1 MLYRRFIALALIC
14 LCVLAPS
21 LPTGQAKLMM
31 EKNISIFVDGE
42 QLLFPDQQPFID
54 QHHRTLVPVR
64 FFAQALGASVEWQA
78 LQEQVFIST
87 SDKTLS
93 LKVGEAEV
101 LIHPDRIERMDSVAV
116 LVNNRLLVPLR
127 HISNYLDC
135 EVSWDESSRIA
146 HVFTRGQSKEEI
158 KELMEKA
165 RHALL
170 ELPRVNSQENLQ
182 ELLNQS
188 HKKNEGLRASAGSS
202 VAQEQ
207 MLDKSATTDAL
218 EAASDYSGTN
228 VQVEGVDEGDIIKSD
243 GEYLYVVKNQEILLV
258 KAYPAEE
265 MSVAG
270 RISLAQNTQE
280 IFVEQDR
287 LLVISRDRPY
297 HYRSSAVAEVEALR
311 MPPYFKNNIIIE
323 TYDIKDKKNPVKLD
337 SFQMEG
343 NYIASRKI
351 GNQVYV
357 ISSQYLNVPCK
368 PVYYINQTQIEK
380 PYSEIRYFPDL
391 LHDTYLHIAQIDLAA
406 KHGFTLETFLSSGNQ
421 IYCSGQNLY
430 VTGLEY
436 GPMYMDQSYQ
446 ELQTQT
452 RIYKFRLQDG
462 IKYQAKGQVPG
473 TVLNQF
479 ALDEY
484 QDHLRIATTTQEWS
498 STHSQNSV
506 YILNPELKVLSSI
519 TGIAP
524 GERIYSTR
532 FLQDR
537 LYMVT
542 FRQVDPF
549 FVIDLNPQNP
559 KVLGQLKIPGFSNY
573 LHPYGDHYV
582 IGLGY
587 DTSLNKS
594 GGVIQGGIKL
604 SLYDVED
611 VSQPREVDS
620 SISGDSGSY
629 SEACENHRA
638 FLLHHDLLA
647 FPAQIYTERSPG
659 NSYSSF
665 EFQGAYIYT
674 VSEQGFDYQGRIT
687 HLSPE
692 DYLKAGDY
700 WYDMNKTVRRIVV
713 IDNNIYSISQGGIK
727 ANDKSTLKEIKHISI

>member
-218 EAASDYSGTN
+218 EAPSDYSGTN

-287 LLVISRDRPY
+287 LLVISRTV
-297 HYRSSAVAEVEALR
+297 S
-311 MPPYFKNNIIIE
+311 II
-323 TYDIKDKKNPVKLD
+323 T
-337 SFQMEG
+337 
-343 NYIASRKI
+343 A
-351 GNQVYV
+351 
-357 ISSQYLNVPCK
+357 
-368 PVYYINQTQIEK
+368 
-380 PYSEIRYFPDL
+380 
-391 LHDTYLHIAQIDLAA
+391 
-406 KHGFTLETFLSSGNQ
+406 
-421 IYCSGQNLY
+421 
-430 VTGLEY
+430 
-436 GPMYMDQSYQ
+436 
-446 ELQTQT
+446 
-452 RIYKFRLQDG
+452 
-462 IKYQAKGQVPG
+462 QVP
-473 TVLNQF
+473 Q
-479 ALDEY
+479 
-484 QDHLRIATTTQEWS
+484 
-498 STHSQNSV
+498 
-506 YILNPELKVLSSI
+506 
-519 TGIAP
+519 
-524 GERIYSTR
+524 
-532 FLQDR
+532 
-537 LYMVT
+537 
-542 FRQVDPF
+542 
-549 FVIDLNPQNP
+549 P
-559 KVLGQLKIPGFSNY
+559 KSKP
-573 LHPYGDHYV
+573 
-582 IGLGY
+582 
-587 DTSLNKS
+587 
-594 GGVIQGGIKL
+594 
-604 SLYDVED
+604 
-611 VSQPREVDS
+611 
-620 SISGDSGSY
+620 
-629 SEACENHRA
+629 
-638 FLLHHDLLA
+638 
-647 FPAQIYTERSPG
+647 
-659 NSYSSF
+659 
-665 EFQGAYIYT
+665 
-674 VSEQGFDYQGRIT
+674 
-687 HLSPE
+687 
-692 DYLKAGDY
+692 
-700 WYDMNKTVRRIVV
+700 
-713 IDNNIYSISQGGIK
+713 
-727 ANDKSTLKEIKHISI
+727 

>member
-1 MLYRRFIALALIC
+1 M
-14 LCVLAPS
+14 
-21 LPTGQAKLMM
+21 
-31 EKNISIFVDGE
+31 
-42 QLLFPDQQPFID
+42 
-54 QHHRTLVPVR
+54 
-64 FFAQALGASVEWQA
+64 
-78 LQEQVFIST
+78 
-87 SDKTLS
+87 
-93 LKVGEAEV
+93 
-101 LIHPDRIERMDSVAV
+101 
-116 LVNNRLLVPLR
+116 
-127 HISNYLDC
+127 
-135 EVSWDESSRIA
+135 
-146 HVFTRGQSKEEI
+146 
-158 KELMEKA
+158 
-165 RHALL
+165 
-170 ELPRVNSQENLQ
+170 
-182 ELLNQS
+182 
-188 HKKNEGLRASAGSS
+188 
-202 VAQEQ
+202 
-207 MLDKSATTDAL
+207 
-218 EAASDYSGTN
+218 
-228 VQVEGVDEGDIIKSD
+228 QVEGVDEGDIIKSD

-287 LLVISRDRPY
+287 LLVISRDRLY
-297 HYRSSAVAEVEALR
+297 HYRSGAATEVEALR

-406 KHGFTLETFLSSGNQ
+406 KHAFTLETFLSSGNQ

-436 GPMYMDQSYQ
+436 GPMYMDQDYQ

-452 RIYKFRLQDG
+452 RIYKFQLQDG

-559 KVLGQLKIPGFSNY
+559 KVLGQLKIPGFSKY

-611 VSQPREVDS
+611 VSQPREVDT

>member
-1 MLYRRFIALALIC
+1 MKNKKLLYII
-14 LCVLAPS
+14 
-21 LPTGQAKLMM
+21 
-31 EKNISIFVDGE
+31 
-42 QLLFPDQQPFID
+42 
-54 QHHRTLVPVR
+54 
-64 FFAQALGASVEWQA
+64 
-78 LQEQVFIST
+78 
-87 SDKTLS
+87 
-93 LKVGEAEV
+93 V
-101 LIHPDRIERMDSVAV
+101 LIGVAV
-116 LVNNRLLVPLR
+116 LAGLLWQSSYPMEVASIQVQR
-127 HISNYLDC
+127 GSIS
-135 EVSWDESSRIA
+135 
-146 HVFTRGQSKEEI
+146 I
-158 KELMEKA
+158 KVEDTAVVQAAQDYDLYA
-165 RHALL
+165 TQNAQ
-170 ELPRVNSQENLQ
+170 V
-182 ELLNQS
+182 
-188 HKKNEGLRASAGSS
+188 KNI
-202 VAQEQ
+202 
-207 MLDKSATTDAL
+207 
-218 EAASDYSGTN
+218 
-228 VQVEGVDEGDIIKSD
+228 QVEIG
-243 GEYLYVVKNQEILLV
+243 Q
-258 KAYPAEE
+258 
-265 MSVAG
+265 
-270 RISLAQNTQE
+270 
-280 IFVEQDR
+280 
-287 LLVISRDRPY
+287 
-297 HYRSSAVAEVEALR
+297 EVEADTLLMELDNPTLQLQLSENQSLLAQTQASANAAAAAVKRMELQHQDAAANLTRSQELFDKGAISVSEYEQALLNMQTAKQAWEEQKSHLNTLQSQLKGLNDSREKLLR
-311 MPPYFKNNIIIE
+311 MEKELKVFS
-323 TYDIKDKKNPVKLD
+323 PVQGVVL
-337 SFQMEG
+337 
-343 NYIASRKI
+343 
-351 GNQVYV
+351 
-357 ISSQYLNVPCK
+357 
-368 PVYYINQTQIEK
+368 
-380 PYSEIRYFPDL
+380 
-391 LHDTYLHIAQIDLAA
+391 
-406 KHGFTLETFLSSGNQ
+406 
-421 IYCSGQNLY
+421 
-430 VTGLEY
+430 
-436 GPMYMDQSYQ
+436 

-559 KVLGQLKIPGFSNY
+559 KVLGQLKIPGFSKY

-611 VSQPREVDS
+611 VSQPREVDT

>member
-1 MLYRRFIALALIC
+1 MLYRRRVIALALIC
-14 LCVLAPS
+14 LCILAPS
-21 LPTGQAKLMM
+21 WPTGQAKLMM

-42 QLLFPDQQPFID
+42 QLPFPDQQPFID

-78 LQEQVFIST
+78 LQKQVLIRT

-135 EVSWDESSRIA
+135 QVSWDESSRIA
-146 HVFTRGQSKEEI
+146 HVFTQGQSKEEI

-165 RHALL
+165 RHAILD
-170 ELPRVNSQENLQ
+170 LPRVNSQENLQ
-182 ELLNQS
+182 ALLDQS
-188 HKKNEGLRASAGSS
+188 GNYNKRLRTGAGSS

-207 MLDKSATTDAL
+207 MLDKSATADL

-297 HYRSSAVAEVEALR
+297 YYRSSAVAEGEALK
-311 MPPYFKNNIIIE
+311 MPPYYKNNIIIE
-323 TYDIKDKKNPVKLD
+323 TYDIKDKNHPVKLD

-406 KHGFTLETFLSSGNQ
+406 KHAFTLETFLSSGNQ

-436 GPMYMDQSYQ
+436 GPMYMDQDYQ

-452 RIYKFRLQDG
+452 RIYKFQLQDG

-498 STHSQNSV
+498 STNSQNSV
-506 YILNPELKVLSSI
+506 YILDPELKVLSSI

-594 GGVIQGGIKL
+594 GGVVQGGIKL

-620 SISGDSGSY
+620 SILGDSGSY

-638 FLLHHDLLA
+638 FLLHHNLLA